1 MNILFICP
9 DKNDPTAF
17 YRASGISRDLEK
29 KTGWSIV
36 TFQWGEVAIT
46 WQVLS
51 NFDLVMLQRP
61 FTKAAADICIYAQRM
76 NKPVWV
82 DFDDNLFA
90 LNPENKAFQTYT
102 DPGVQE
108 AVKQCLEQ
116 ADVVSVPTEYL
127 RQCYIKFNKNIWVI
141 PNAFNDS
148 LFVRGEMKKR
158 ENKVIWRGPESHI
171 YDMMSFGPE
180 INALTA
186 NFADW
191 DFLFMGY
198 YPWFLSA
205 TKNKGFVPG
214 LEIIG
219 YMHKLKELAPSVGHI
234 LLHDNVF
241 NRCRSNVGYI
251 EMSYAGAAC
260 VVPAW
265 WSLPGAL
272 TYTDQSSYLEAMR
285 TALAGEVDIEVMNR
299 EAWEYIMDVQRLSKV
314 NVQRIELI
322 NSIVN

>member
-17 YRASGISRDLEK
+17 YRASGIAHDLEK
-29 KTGWSIV
+29 KTGHSIV

-51 NFDLVMLQRP
+51 NFDLIMLQRP
-61 FTKAAADICIYAQRM
+61 FTKAAADTCLYAKRM

-82 DFDDNLFA
+82 DYDDNLFA

-102 DPGVQE
+102 NPEVQE
-108 AVKQCLEQ
+108 AVKKCLQE

-127 RQCYIKFNKNIWVI
+127 RQSYIQHNKNIWVI
-141 PNAFNDS
+141 PNAFNDG
-148 LFVRGEMKKR
+148 LFKRDDIKKR
-158 ENKVIWRGPESHI
+158 EKKAIWRGPESHI
-171 YDMMSFGPE
+171 YDMMSYGAG
-180 INALTA
+180 INKVTA
-186 NFADW
+186 DFPDW
-191 DFLFMGY
+191 EFLFMGY
-198 YPWFLSA
+198 YPWFLSE
-205 TKNKGFVPG
+205 TSNKGFVPG

-219 YMHKLKELAPSVGHI
+219 YMYKLKELAPSVGHI

-265 WSLPGAL
+265 WSLPGAVSYNSPE
-272 TYTDQSSYLEAMR
+272 TYSEAMR
-285 TALAGEVDIEVMNR
+285 AMLAGEVDIEVANR
-299 EAWEYIMDVQRLSKV
+299 EAWEFIMDTLRLSKV

-322 NSIVN
+322 NSLMF